1 MRNGCP
7 CPKHPIGCY
16 GHPHDCGCAEAEK
29 TKDVELRQLRA
40 RVKELEDK
48 IALQEI
54 ALNDLCVSLN
64 EERGYES

>member
-1 MRNGCP
+1 MRAACP

-16 GHPHDCGCAEAEK
+16 GHPYDCGCTEAEK

-54 ALNDLCVSLN
+54 AMDALCVSLN